1 MKSFLLSNFYLGG
14 VVMKDT
20 AHHLRNVQKKIIRTA
35 RQEKLKALSLTT
47 PKLAMLA
54 PEPESLK
61 HESQVDEGRV
71 VPRRIDQPKMMRAQ
85 SYH

>member
-1 MKSFLLSNFYLGG
+1 
-14 VVMKDT
+14 MKDT

-35 RQEKLKALSLTT
+35 RQEKVKALSLTT
-47 PKLAMLA
+47 PKIAMLA

-61 HESQVDEGRV
+61 HESRVDEGRA
-71 VPRRIDQPKMMRAQ
+71 VPKRVGLPKMMRAQ

>member
-1 MKSFLLSNFYLGG
+1 
-14 VVMKDT
+14 MKDT
-20 AHHLRNVQKKIIRTA
+20 AHHLRNVQKKIIRSV
-35 RQEKLKALSLTT
+35 RQEKLQALSHTT

-61 HESQVDEGRV
+61 HASEVDEGRV
-71 VPRRIDQPKMMRAQ
+71 VAAPKRAGLPKMMRAQ